1 MFKKYAE
8 VLGTL
13 QLFVK
18 PISRI
23 LIGNIPLG
31 FKRESARFKVKM
43 QKKFI
48 ANEPV
53 CSDICKHVRQNT
65 FWDCA
70 EILCNFVTLWLCNFV
85 RWNELPYFVLIW
97 KRLPYWTWDQHV
109 PQPHYYFVLWCNE
122 ENSMA
127 VLSWKLKY
135 CLGRVFKRKED
146 ILPEYEP
153 TCAVCT
159 SIAPD
164 WGLGIL

>member
-53 CSDICKHVRQNT
+53 CSDIYVSMSDKTH
-65 FWDCA
+65 F
-70 EILCNFVTLWLCNFV
+70 EIAQKYFVTL
-85 RWNELPYFVLIW
+85 
-97 KRLPYWTWDQHV
+97 
-109 PQPHYYFVLWCNE
+109 
-122 ENSMA
+122 
-127 VLSWKLKY
+127 
-135 CLGRVFKRKED
+135 
-146 ILPEYEP
+146 
-153 TCAVCT
+153 
-159 SIAPD
+159 
-164 WGLGIL
+164 